1 MRKIVILMMIVSSL
15 LIVGCS
21 THVHTIGAGPQSGVT
36 KTARQYYVLWG
47 LVPLNTVDAGAM
59 VGDANNYEIQTQ
71 LGPVDVVIGVAS
83 FATVGGL
90 VSSRTVKVVK

>member
-36 KTARQYYVLWG
+36 KTARQYYILWG
-47 LVPLNTVDAGAM
+47 LVPINTVDAGAM

-71 LGPVDVVIGVAS
+71 LGPVDVMIGVAS
-83 FATVGGL
+83 AVTIGGL
-90 VSSRTVKVVK
+90 VSSRTVKIVK

>member
-36 KTARQYYVLWG
+36 KTARQYYILWG
-47 LVPLNTVDAGAM
+47 LVPINTVDAGAM

-71 LGPVDVVIGVAS
+71 LGPADVVIGVAS
-83 FATVGGL
+83 LATIGGL

>member
-1 MRKIVILMMIVSSL
+1 MRKIVILMMIFSSL

-36 KTARQYYVLWG
+36 KTARQYYILWG
-47 LVPLNTVDAGAM
+47 LVPINTVDAAAM
-59 VGDANNYEIQTQ
+59 AGDANNYEIQTQ
-71 LGPVDVVIGVAS
+71 LGPVDVVVGVAS
-83 FATVGGL
+83 FTAVGGL